1 MVRNHDA
8 NLGAQES
15 APAVS
20 GGERRATPVG
30 NQEPS
35 VTDGHPG
42 IVLELF
48 KHLGELDAEI
58 DFEPSFKV
66 AHGRLFENRFLFGIG
81 RRATGG
87 NLDERVA
94 SVCDRMGM
102 PHQLLE
108 NFRRTL
114 PDANH
119 VYFGVEKDGQALILK
134 AYLEYRDKIEE
145 EIARGQPAGRSF
157 TLFTGFKWDTSSPA
171 RRAITRYV
179 WYPYL
184 SVPDMLERLQMS
196 IEPGRNGELLRCIGD
211 VTRRASERI
220 ACGDIQYLEVSE
232 EGNPRRSF
240 DINIYKSRLLLEDLY
255 PCLIGVLRHY
265 AVSSDRIE
273 SLYQRIRTE
282 RFGHLAGGVDR
293 QNKEFMTVYF
303 GARRIH
309 SSQLRSARIVAA
321 DRPHGVE

>member
-1 MVRNHDA
+1 MVGNHDA

-20 GGERRATPVG
+20 GGERRATPEG
-30 NQEPS
+30 NQETS
-35 VTDGHPG
+35 VTDGHLG
-42 IVLELF
+42 TVLALF

-66 AHGRLFENRFLFGIG
+66 AHGRLFENRFLFGVR

-87 NLDERVA
+87 DLDERVA
-94 SVCDRMGM
+94 AICDRMGM

-108 NFRRTL
+108 SFRRTL

-119 VYFGVEKDGQALILK
+119 VYFGVEKDEQTLILK
-134 AYLEYRDKIEE
+134 AYLEYRDRIEE
-145 EIARGQPAGRSF
+145 EIAGGKSAGRSF

-171 RRAITRYV
+171 RQAITRYA
-179 WYPYL
+179 WYPSL
-184 SVPDMLERLQMS
+184 SVPDMLERLRMC
-196 IEPGRNGELLRCIGD
+196 IEPGRNGELLKSIGE
-211 VTRRASERI
+211 VIRRASERI

-232 EGNPRRSF
+232 EGNPRGSF
-240 DINIYKSRLLLEDLY
+240 DINIYKSGLRLEELY
-255 PCLIGVLRHY
+255 PYLSGLLRHY
-265 AVSSDRIE
+265 AISSNRIE
-273 SLYQRIRTE
+273 SLYQKIRTE

-321 DRPHGVE
+321 DHAHSVG